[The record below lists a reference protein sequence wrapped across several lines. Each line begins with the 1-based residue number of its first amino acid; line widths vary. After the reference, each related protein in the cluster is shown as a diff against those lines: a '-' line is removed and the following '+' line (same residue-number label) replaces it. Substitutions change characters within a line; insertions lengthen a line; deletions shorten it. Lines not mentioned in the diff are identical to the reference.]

1 MNAWCLT
8 LTVFVKTS
16 VQMQREQ
23 HTFSGLLFLNQGNS
37 NWDCF
42 SVIIMWLTLRH
53 YRTHNSC
60 IFSVIA
66 PSKMWATNP
75 GSVNDTLQDE
85 NLLPSVFFR
94 LQIRQFCARRIWCL
108 SPYHIQSKSHC
119 NLNAVFRS
127 TASFFFFFL
136 LFSSLS
142 CSINQPR
149 GEEWNSVKW
158 FFKQNKSFGPV
169 CHSSS
174 SSASYHLNIC
184 IAGVY

>member
-127 TASFFFFFL
+127 TASFFFFFFAVFIPKLQYKSATRGGMKLSEMVFQTKQIIWACLSFFL
-136 LFSSLS
+136 LFSLLS
-142 CSINQPR
+142 S
-149 GEEWNSVKW
+149 
-158 FFKQNKSFGPV
+158 
-169 CHSSS
+169 
-174 SSASYHLNIC
+174 
-184 IAGVY
+184 